1 MTQSSA
7 SKRQYNSTRRQ
18 AQAKQTRQQ
27 IIDAA
32 KKLFSLQGYSG
43 TTIDSIAQEAGVS
56 SETIYAVFGNKR
68 TILTNLIDISVGGDN
83 LPIPLLQRSGPQS
96 VMHEKDPVRLLD
108 LFAHDISNILER
120 MSPILEIIRFAAK
133 TEPDIAELLKNM
145 LDQRYANLG
154 AVTKQLSAL
163 GALREGLDEAQSTEM
178 IWVITSPEV
187 FGLLIKDRGWN
198 KEHFSEWL
206 RETLAR
212 LLLP

>member
-1 MTQSSA
+1 MTGV
-7 SKRQYNSTRRQ
+7 
-18 AQAKQTRQQ
+18 QTC
-27 IIDAA
+27 A
-32 KKLFSLQGYSG
+32 
-43 TTIDSIAQEAGVS
+43 
-56 SETIYAVFGNKR
+56 
-68 TILTNLIDISVGGDN
+68 
-83 LPIPLLQRSGPQS
+83 LPIY
-96 VMHEKDPVRLLD
+96 EKDPVRLLD